1 MDRMSRRT
9 LLRRS
14 AAFAGAALF
23 APSALSGRAWAAD
36 AGYGPL
42 EPAGDHLLL
51 PRGFRYEVLD
61 QTGDPMSD
69 GIPQP
74 AAPDGQA
81 FFPHP
86 NDPGLWRVLRNHELG
101 AGAAFGEPD
110 RAYDAAVR
118 GSVIV
123 YDLDPGTMRRA
134 HSFLV
139 ASGLVFPCS
148 GGATPRGTWLSC
160 EEGTALSGSVRLGER
175 HGYVF
180 EIPSRVDG
188 QVVPSPL
195 KAMGRFVHEA
205 AVTDPRTGVVYMT
218 EDDTPAGFYRFVPR
232 DGNDLT
238 AGGTLQML
246 AVRGRLGYDMRKHQV
261 VGRDLRTTWVTIAD
275 PDPDLDGGPAARVV
289 AQGVDAG
296 GAVFDY
302 LEGADFRDGAVTFNS
317 AYGGDNNHGQ
327 VWRYTPATGRLRLLY
342 ETANRGV
349 LDAPDNVAVSP
360 RGGILLCEDGYPRNF
375 LRGLTADGR
384 IFDFARNLVDGDSE
398 FSGPAYTPDGRW
410 LVVAIQR
417 PGITVAITGPWGS
430 GLL

>member
-1 MDRMSRRT
+1 
-9 LLRRS
+9 
-14 AAFAGAALF
+14 
-23 APSALSGRAWAAD
+23 
-36 AGYGPL
+36 
-42 EPAGDHLLL
+42 
-51 PRGFRYEVLD
+51 
-61 QTGDPMSD
+61 
-69 GIPQP
+69 
-74 AAPDGQA
+74 
-81 FFPHP
+81 
-86 NDPGLWRVLRNHELG
+86 
-101 AGAAFGEPD
+101 
-110 RAYDAAVR
+110 
-118 GSVIV
+118 
-123 YDLDPGTMRRA
+123 
-134 HSFLV
+134 
-139 ASGLVFPCS
+139 
-148 GGATPRGTWLSC
+148 
-160 EEGTALSGSVRLGER
+160 
-175 HGYVF
+175 
-180 EIPSRVDG
+180 
-188 QVVPSPL
+188 
-195 KAMGRFVHEA
+195 
-205 AVTDPRTGVVYMT
+205 
-218 EDDTPAGFYRFVPR
+218 
-232 DGNDLT
+232 
-238 AGGTLQML
+238 
-246 AVRGRLGYDMRKHQV
+246 MRKHQV

-384 IFDFARNLVDGDSE
+384 IFDFAQNLVDGDSE